1 MNFTHYILTRYNVG
15 LYSDNP
21 YNIEN
26 PDEWMEERFKRFKE
40 TFNSVMMQ
48 SVHYTWLIFVDE
60 KTPYKYILEI
70 ESLPRFGYFY
80 NVQIISG
87 NYTDYDFN
95 NVYEYT
101 LTTRL
106 DNDDILEPDFVETV
120 QAQFC
125 GREGVIDVEG
135 RQFDTAAGKYY
146 TVDRRYPN
154 SPFITLVEKGAN
166 PKTVFHKTHTDLHKD
181 YKWSAYVKGKPL
193 YTQVIHGNNLANKIT
208 GKEI

>member
-21 YNIEN
+21 YNIDN
-26 PDEWMEERFKRFKE
+26 PDEWMEERFFNFRNTFESVVNQNGDAGYAWDIYYDDNTPHHFISALIVVYGRNNGWIRFIPWSMRKVIAHE
-40 TFNSVMMQ
+40 
-48 SVHYTWLIFVDE
+48 D
-60 KTPYKYILEI
+60 YI
-70 ESLPRFGYFY
+70 
-80 NVQIISG
+80 
-87 NYTDYDFN
+87 
-95 NVYEYT
+95 

-125 GREGVIDVEG
+125 EREGVIDVEG
-135 RQFDTAAGKYY
+135 RQFDTATGKYY

-208 GKEI
+208 GREM

>member
-1 MNFTHYILTRYNVG
+1 MKFTHYILTRYNVG

-26 PDEWMEERFKRFKE
+26 PDGWMLLRIFKFLDCLDSVKRQKGEFKWVV
-40 TFNSVMMQ
+40 FIDKN
-48 SVHYTWLIFVDE
+48 
-60 KTPYKYILEI
+60 TPYLYVEPLLAMSKEYRNLFQVTVIPPNMWI
-70 ESLPRFGYFY
+70 PNESEW
-80 NVQIISG
+80 I
-87 NYTDYDFN
+87 
-95 NVYEYT
+95 

-125 GREGVIDVEG
+125 EREGVIDVEG
-135 RQFDTAAGKYY
+135 RQYDTATGKYY

-208 GKEI
+208 GKEV